1 MRELSCHMGIEN
13 KENEG
18 CLRINEYVTWNAA
31 TKNKMTRGVS
41 FPVSHDTTGP
51 CTILVKR
58 RCNSLPASLPHL
70 DRTTISTYEFFMR
83 PPGQQVCLDL
93 RERWQFNKEHV
104 VGARNY
110 NCSTKSMARHAVKL
124 FEHTILS
131 LKQSESLP
139 ETGAEA
145 QDALIAYDASSADVS
160 SARESVR
167 FFINSLINLGFRVL
181 FVQGGFAAIK
191 ELVDLTT
198 SGQSREEWLT
208 STAVADT
215 QHALFRRAYTAETPQ
230 LTLLSRASKVNEQVE
245 SCRLPAFGMKEED
258 TLSTDTIP
266 LIGSNVLS
274 APKCHCSNE
283 PNIDYLQTEV
293 SRILPYLYLGNYQD
307 AANLQLLK
315 KLGVT
320 HILNVTQDLPMAFED
335 MNSFQYLRLPAL
347 DCTEQNIYPFF
358 EKAIDFID
366 GARQVGGVV
375 LIHCLAGI
383 SRSASIV
390 MAYMLYHTPLKVLE
404 AYKLLQSLRPI
415 AEPNFAFLGQL
426 DNFRRLT
433 SPDKRNK
440 LVKEVLMGMWQ
451 CVSGEEQTSLPPTA
465 STGTPIKRHLWARIH
480 MYAPLSTASVFEHR
494 SVP

>member
-181 FVQGGFAAIK
+181 FVQ
-191 ELVDLTT
+191 
-198 SGQSREEWLT
+198 
-208 STAVADT
+208 
-215 QHALFRRAYTAETPQ
+215 
-230 LTLLSRASKVNEQVE
+230 
-245 SCRLPAFGMKEED
+245 
-258 TLSTDTIP
+258 
-266 LIGSNVLS
+266 
-274 APKCHCSNE
+274 
-283 PNIDYLQTEV
+283 
-293 SRILPYLYLGNYQD
+293 GNYQD